1 MEDVAWL
8 SQKETEMKNKGIV
21 LSLVAAL
28 CLPLYGIASDLLP
41 ERQNGIQFLS
51 GGIGVEERNAMQAES
66 KVYNLKLSFSLKDG
80 AYIADVKVAIDSGKK
95 PLVRTNSDGP
105 LFYAKLPPGKS
116 VSPCLIRGKPRPGR
130 WMLGKAR
137 PTCSFIGPID
147 GLNPR
152 CESCGTAEGNFCQ
165 HPKDIR

>member
-1 MEDVAWL
+1 M
-8 SQKETEMKNKGIV
+8 NNRRIV

-41 ERQNGIQFLS
+41 ETQNGIQFLS

-80 AYIADVKVAIDSGKK
+80 AYIADVRVAIDSGKK

-105 LFYAKLPPGKS
+105 LFYAKLRPGKYS
-116 VSPCLIRGKPRPGR
+116 VAVSYQGKTQTRTVDV
-130 WMLGKAR
+130 GKSS
-137 PTCSFIGPID
+137 TNLFFHWTD
-147 GLNPR
+147 
-152 CESCGTAEGNFCQ
+152 
-165 HPKDIR
+165 

>member
-105 LFYAKLPPGKS
+105 LFYAKLRPGKYRIA
-116 VSPCLIRGKPRPGR
+116 VSYQGKTQTRTVDV
-130 WMLGKAR
+130 GKSS
-137 PTCSFIGPID
+137 TNLFFHWTD
-147 GLNPR
+147 
-152 CESCGTAEGNFCQ
+152 
-165 HPKDIR
+165 

>member
-105 LFYAKLPPGKS
+105 LFYAKLPPGKYS
-116 VSPCLIRGKPRPGR
+116 IAVSYQGKTQTRTVDV
-130 WMLGKAR
+130 GKSS
-137 PTCSFIGPID
+137 TNLFFHWTD
-147 GLNPR
+147 
-152 CESCGTAEGNFCQ
+152 
-165 HPKDIR
+165 